1 MRLACHKK
9 SCLIWVEFSNFRNI
23 TKYFFFNWQN
33 WDSQQG
39 RDSCLKMNKYVSKNP
54 HISNNF
60 SYDMTES
67 KVIQFFSRETIVWDE
82 SQLFPYVPSV
92 LQGRIL
98 IKSTTFI
105 NDEKWVLIFS
115 LSLIK
120 ISDKNERSYQTT
132 KLHSQHTGIRIWKPA
147 CVQIARDRCVIA
159 GST

>member
-1 MRLACHKK
+1 MVC
-9 SCLIWVEFSNFRNI
+9 VELTHFRI
-23 TKYFFFNWQN
+23 SKQPVPIFFQ
-33 WDSQQG
+33 SSKVRQPKQG

-147 CVQIARDRCVIA
+147 CVQIARDRCVIV